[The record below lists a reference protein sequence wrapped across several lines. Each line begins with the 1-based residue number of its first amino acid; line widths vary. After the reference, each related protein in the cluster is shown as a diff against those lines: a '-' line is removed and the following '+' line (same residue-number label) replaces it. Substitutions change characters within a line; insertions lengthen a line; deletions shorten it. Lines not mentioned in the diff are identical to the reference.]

1 MSKSSEQDS
10 STTAPDAAADTA
22 SLGASLSDQITALSD
37 QGAALYNRLRGV
49 RDASG
54 IVASVVS
61 GGRAR

>member
-1 MSKSSEQDS
+1 M
-10 STTAPDAAADTA
+10 PAAESADTDPLTA
-22 SLGASLSDQITALSD
+22 ALPDQITDLSD
-37 QGAALYNRLRGV
+37 NGAALYNRLRGV